1 MKNTDK
7 DLKTK
12 ENIQNSTTSP
22 EREGKIY
29 QEDKKYSFRVYF
41 SLQEYEQLLRRALR
55 EGSTPETLL
64 ARRIAERVRAEN
76 P

>member
-1 MKNTDK
+1 MKNTNK

-12 ENIQNSTTSP
+12 ENIQNSPTSP
-22 EREGKIY
+22 ERDGKNY